1 MGSTRQLGGFLLLDV
16 RVFYNGDGNMG
27 VQQMTFPNLKG
38 KIVGLDTETTGLKFA
53 LGSRVFG
60 VSVAIDG
67 FSGYWDVRIQ
77 PRVLEWLRD
86 ELPLA
91 SLVIGHNS
99 KFDANML
106 RVEGIN
112 YLDTPWHCTMITDT
126 LCYEHHREYNL
137 DAVAYRRLGLGKRG
151 DMVEEWRRMS
161 GAKNKVEAMSTLH
174 LAPESL
180 VAPYAIRDA
189 ELLLPIYTSQM
200 KDIDDQKLHRVYV
213 LEMDL
218 QPALADMEWGGVRTD
233 VGAAEKSIPELTA
246 VIDEEQSKLNAIAGF
261 DVNVNSTPQIRKI
274 FVPEKLNKYQ
284 YRLNDGTLCWATDAG
299 NPSIDQHVLKEMT
312 HPAAALIRRV
322 RKVKKLRDTFV
333 KGHIL
338 GNIDDRGYVHT
349 TFNATRNDA
358 DAGTVTGRLSST
370 DPALQQIN
378 GRDKDT
384 AKILRSMFLPDESHD
399 WLGAD
404 FSSADFRI
412 AAHYLNDPGLTLAY
426 LENPN
431 TDFHGFVAEMVGIP
445 RSPRFAGDPNAKTL
459 NLSMAF
465 GAGGGK
471 IAQSLGLP
479 FDIEERNDKMFLVAG
494 PEANQVINNYHKKFP
509 AFRAFS
515 KNAAQVAKERG
526 YVMSLMGRK
535 LRFVSND
542 SHKAAGYLFQSGC
555 AECMKVALVR
565 VWRMLRGT
573 EYRLFLT
580 VHDEVGISAP
590 KDGGLLDNEIKRV
603 YTDFNSPEAPFKLR
617 IPMIADMK
625 RGDNWYE
632 GH

>member
-1 MGSTRQLGGFLLLDV
+1 MTAFPSLRG
-16 RVFYNGDGNMG
+16 RVAA
-27 VQQMTFPNLKG
+27 
-38 KIVGLDTETTGLKFA
+38 LDTETTGLKFA
-53 LGSRVFG
+53 LGARVFG
-60 VSVAIDG
+60 VSVALEG
-67 FSGYWDVRIQ
+67 FSGYWDVRLQ
-77 PRVLEWLRD
+77 PQVLEWLRD

-91 SLVIGHNS
+91 SLAIGHNI
-99 KFDANML
+99 KFDMNFL
-106 RVEGIN
+106 RAEGVVC
-112 YLDTPWHCTMITDT
+112 LDTPWHCTMITDT
-126 LCYEHHREYNL
+126 LIYEHHHEYSL
-137 DAVAYRRLGLGKRG
+137 EAVAQRRLGVGKRG
-151 DMVEEWRRMS
+151 DMVEEWKRLS
-161 GAKNKVEAMSTLH
+161 GAKSKSEAMSTLH
-174 LAPESL
+174 LAPVEL
-180 VAPYAIRDA
+180 VHPYAVQDA
-189 ELLLPIYTSQM
+189 ELLLPIYANQM
-200 KDIDDQKLHRVYV
+200 KDIAEQNLTQVYT

-218 QPALADMEWGGVRTD
+218 QPVLADMEWGGTRCD
-233 VGAAEKSIPELTA
+233 VEAAEKSIPELTLI
-246 VIDEEQSKLNAIAGF
+246 VDEEQTKLDALVGF
-261 DVNVNSTPQIRKI
+261 NININSSPQIRRV
-274 FVPEKLNKYQ
+274 FQPEKLNKYQ
-284 YRLNDGTLCWATDAG
+284 FKLIDGTVCWATEAG
-299 NPSIDQHVLKEMT
+299 NPSIDQNVLKEMT

-338 GNIDDRGYVHT
+338 GNVDSRGYVHT
-349 TFNATRNDA
+349 SFNATRNDA

-370 DPALQQIN
+370 EPALQQIN

-384 AKILRSMFLPDESHD
+384 SKILRSMFLPDDGDD

-412 AAHYLNDPGLTLAY
+412 AAHYLNDPDLTESY
-426 LENPN
+426 NKNPD

-479 FDIEERNDKMFLVAG
+479 FDVEERNGKMFLVAG

-526 YVMSLMGRK
+526 YVMSLMGRR
-535 LRFVSND
+535 LRFVNND

-555 AECMKVALVR
+555 AECMKTALVR

-573 EYRLFLT
+573 GYRLFLT
-580 VHDEVGISAP
+580 VHDEIGISAP
-590 KDGGLLDNEIKRV
+590 KGGKLDDEIKRV
-603 YTDFNSPEAPFKLR
+603 YTDFQSAEAPFKLR
-617 IPMIADMK
+617 VPMTADMK
-625 RGDNWYE
+625 RGDNWYN